1 MRLLVI
7 LLGAVWHCNAYNYFP
22 VFTCYYINRSLCLGL
37 NEQIFVSGHCLL
49 GDAWSRFS
57 QVTCWDQM
65 HLIKHYLKIL
75 LSLLKTFSS
84 LNFWLVSVMF
94 LLIICLFLPVFSYW
108 FLNNLPFAQFLA
120 CSGDTLH
127 HLLMICLFL
136 SVYSNFCYITFSY
149 TGKHLVFFFYPL
161 DLWVLDASILFDYKF
176 VVLCYLH
183 AILPNKPSLH
193 NCYS

>member
-22 VFTCYYINRSLCLGL
+22 VFMCFYINRSLCLGL

-65 HLIKHYLKIL
+65 HLMKHCLKII
-75 LSLLKTFSS
+75 LSLLKTFSL
-84 LNFWLVSVMF
+84 LNFWHVRVRF
-94 LLIICLFLPVFSYW
+94 LFFFFCLFLPVFSYL
-108 FLNNLPFAQFLA
+108 FLNNLPLAQFLT
-120 CSGDTLH
+120 CSRDALH
-127 HLLMICLFL
+127 HLLPICLFL

-161 DLWVLDASILFDYKF
+161 DLWVLDVSILFD
-176 VVLCYLH
+176 
-183 AILPNKPSLH
+183 
-193 NCYS
+193 

>member
-94 LLIICLFLPVFSYW
+94 LLIICLFLPV
-108 FLNNLPFAQFLA
+108 
-120 CSGDTLH
+120 
-127 HLLMICLFL
+127 
-136 SVYSNFCYITFSY
+136 YSNFCYITFSY